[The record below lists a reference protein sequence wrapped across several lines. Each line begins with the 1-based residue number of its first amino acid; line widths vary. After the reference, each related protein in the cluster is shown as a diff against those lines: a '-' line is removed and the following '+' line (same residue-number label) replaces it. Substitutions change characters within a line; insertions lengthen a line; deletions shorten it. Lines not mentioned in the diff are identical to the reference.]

1 MMDGWTDATAEMMMQ
16 PPNNKQH
23 QQKQQQPQQ
32 QQQLQRQVTPPC
44 SSAPTQSKQI
54 ESSGPLDPL
63 GLTLMDKQTSHQPS
77 ISAAMLLESVVNI
90 SSICRPVPTA
100 AAKCIRLT
108 AQYPTSA
115 SQCPSI
121 GRLLL
126 QPHTYH
132 GRSTSKCNRNGPRRT
147 ENSLTVWPRGWDRP
161 LSALVDLRLLQR
173 KTRLGPNIA

>member
-1 MMDGWTDATAEMMMQ
+1 MDGQTDATAEMMMQ
-16 PPNNKQH
+16 PPNNNKH

-32 QQQLQRQVTPPC
+32 QQQAASHTPLLFC
-44 SSAPTQSKQI
+44 SNTI
-54 ESSGPLDPL
+54 ETNRIIRAIGPAWPHTD
-63 GLTLMDKQTSHQPS
+63 GQADKPPALHLCRN
-77 ISAAMLLESVVNI
+77 AAGKRRENQ
-90 SSICRPVPTA
+90 SICRPVPTA